1 MRRKR
6 LLSGVI
12 AATAITLAATG
23 AGAASS
29 ASAATTGIPNFLV
42 SAIAID
48 RANHA
53 ATLPLYQGEA
63 PTSVACGSS

>member
-1 MRRKR
+1 
-6 LLSGVI
+6 LACVT
-12 AATAITLAATG
+12 AATAISLIGTA

-29 ASAATTGIPNFLV
+29 ASAAPTGIPNYLV